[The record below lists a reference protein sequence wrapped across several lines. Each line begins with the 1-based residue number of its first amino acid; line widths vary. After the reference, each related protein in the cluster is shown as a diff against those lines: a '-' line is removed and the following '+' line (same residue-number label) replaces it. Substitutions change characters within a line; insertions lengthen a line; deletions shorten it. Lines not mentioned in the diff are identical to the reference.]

1 MFGIRY
7 IKSGPTSYI
16 IHYQGGRKRRAGLGL
31 AFFYYQPAAEIAV
44 VPVGSADAPFIFTE
58 MSADFQPLTV
68 QGQLTYRISDPEGV
82 ASLLDYTVDGQPDGY
97 RSDDPEK
104 LSQRL
109 VNLVQLFVRAELQG
123 MTLRDAIRGSQE
135 VAVKALAALGA
146 APQLQAL
153 GVEVL
158 SLAVQAIQPIPEMA
172 RALEAETREAILRGA
187 DEAIYDRRNSAV
199 EQERRIKENELNTE
213 IAVEEKKRQIRETKA
228 RADLAVEEKE
238 QQVRETKLTGQVR
251 LEQERRQLVE
261 ARVENAHAEADATA
275 YAVEASL
282 RPLAALDP
290 QLVEMLALQNLDPRR
305 MVALALKQIAENAG
319 KIGNLNLSPDLFESL
334 MKESKA

>member
-7 IKSGPTSYI
+7 IKTSPTSYI

-44 VPVGSADAPFIFTE
+44 VPVGSADAPFIFNE
-58 MSADFQPLTV
+58 MSADFQPVTV
-68 QGQLTYRISDPEGV
+68 QGQLTYRICDPEGV
-82 ASLLDYTVDGQPDGY
+82 AALLDYTVAGSPDSY

-123 MTLRDAIRGSQE
+123 LPLRDAIRGSQE
-135 VAVKALAALGA
+135 VAVRAQAALSA
-146 APQLQAL
+146 APQLQSL
-153 GVEVL
+153 GVEAL
-158 SLAVQAIQPIPEMA
+158 SLAIQAIQPMPEMA

-187 DEAIYDRRNSAV
+187 DNAIYDRRNSAV

-228 RADLAVEEKE
+228 KADLAVEEKE
-238 QQVRETKLTGQVR
+238 QQVRETKLAGQVR
-251 LEQERRQLVE
+251 LEAERKELVR
-261 ARVENAHAEADATA
+261 ARADNARSEADAQA
-275 YAVEASL
+275 YAVEATL
-282 RPLAALDP
+282 RPLTSLDP
-290 QLVEMLALQNLDPRR
+290 QLVEMLALHNMDPRR
-305 MVALALKQIAENAG
+305 MVSLALKGIAENAG
-319 KIGNLNLSPDLFESL
+319 KIGNLNLSPDLLESL
-334 MKESKA
+334 MRDPAK